1 MMNAVSAPVQTT
13 LGAKPLIQRKE
24 VVAAQGRLNKLPHKF
39 KDYFN
44 PKEAVAFLFD
54 DIQSTL
60 QKGYSFSEIAET
72 IGEDGW
78 AISEQSLKYFYNRF
92 RAERKDDKPETR
104 KKIASSKKADTELD
118 RLAAQSIE
126 ATLGSAS
133 AQKGKPSDA
142 QVSSIDDAKPSVT
155 EPPKNTQNES
165 QHKSKDAAPDKSAPS
180 AKEADSKRNA
190 THFDLS
196 PDTEDI

>member
-1 MMNAVSAPVQTT
+1 MINAVSAPVQTT
-13 LGAKPLIQRKE
+13 LGAKPLIQRKD
-24 VVAAQGRLNKLPHKF
+24 VVAAQSRLNKLPHKF

-44 PKEAVAFLFD
+44 PKEAVAFLFN

-60 QKGYSFSEIAET
+60 QKGYSFGEIAET
-72 IGEDGW
+72 IGKDGW
-78 AISEQSLKYFYNRF
+78 VISEQSLKYFYKRF
-92 RAERKDDKPETR
+92 NAEHKDDKPEKR

-133 AQKGKPSDA
+133 AKKEKQSDA
-142 QVSSIDDAKPSVT
+142 QVSSIDDAKPSVPET
-155 EPPKNTQNES
+155 PKSSKNES
-165 QHKSKDAAPDKSAPS
+165 QHNSEDTAPDKSASS
-180 AKEADSKRNA
+180 AKEADAKRND

-196 PDTEDI
+196 PDSDDL

>member
-1 MMNAVSAPVQTT
+1 MINAVSAPVQTT

-44 PKEAVAFLFD
+44 PKEAVAFLFN

-60 QKGYSFSEIAET
+60 QKGYSFGEIAET
-72 IGEDGW
+72 IGKGGW
-78 AISEQSLKYFYNRF
+78 AISEQSLKYFYKRF
-92 RAERKDDKPETR
+92 SAEHKDDKPEKR
-104 KKIASSKKADTELD
+104 KKIASSRKADTELD

-142 QVSSIDDAKPSVT
+142 QVSSIDDAKPSVPET
-155 EPPKNTQNES
+155 PKSSKNES
-165 QHKSKDAAPDKSAPS
+165 QHKSKDTVPDKSAPS
-180 AKEADSKRNA
+180 AKEADAKRNDA
-190 THFDLS
+190 HFELS
-196 PDTEDI
+196 PDSDDL